1 MKKKKFDKYDGD
13 IVTIPSKREKSKRER
28 TREKEALDF
37 ANDPKTGKPMRME
50 KEDYDYSMGGPVK
63 KYMEGG
69 KVSKGK
75 KYMEGGKVSKGKKYK
90 QSVRGAGCATQGV
103 RKAKMR

>member
-1 MKKKKFDKYDGD
+1 MKKKKVSEYAEG
-13 IVTIPSKREKSKRER
+13 VTPPSKSKRSKADR
-28 TREKEALDF
+28 TSDKAALDF

-50 KEDYDYSMGGPVK
+50 EEDYNYSMGGSV
-63 KYMEGG
+63 
-69 KVSKGK
+69 K

-103 RKAKMR
+103 RNAKMR